1 MLTYCAILL
10 AGLVIY
16 FILLQDIDRFIGAA
30 YYRYEEDLLLHPAD
44 GNSLAAA
51 RRAPLDHLM
60 EKYLSDPAKRE

>member
-30 YYRYEEDLLLHPAD
+30 YYRYEEDLHLHPSN

-60 EKYLSDPAKRE
+60 EKYLSDPTKRE